1 MKIILRWAISA
12 VAILVS
18 AYLLPGIYVEGVVA
32 ALVLALVLGA
42 INLFV
47 RPILIILTLPLTIL
61 TLGLFVIVLNT
72 VLIMVAGAIVPG
84 VTISSFFSALLFGL
98 VLAVIHSVF
107 KSFED

>member
-18 AYLLPGIYVEGVVA
+18 AYLLSGIYVEGVVA

-61 TLGLFVIVLNT
+61 TLGLFIIILNT

-98 VLAVIHSVF
+98 VLAVI
-107 KSFED
+107 